1 MIKRARWNQEY
12 LAHLVPTSVRVMLL
26 ELGADPCWWLG
37 SQRDEALLAGSSL
50 VSGVLVAP
58 DPKRRIL
65 LHFHAYKIPAVTA
78 SSSFYSDRLTEQENR
93 GRCAFSAQ
101 TTIRPSRRQGLVQ
114 NHGRRE
120 INGL

>member
-12 LAHLVPTSVRVMLL
+12 LAHLVPTSVRAMLL

-50 VSGVLVAP
+50 ASGVFVAP

-65 LHFHAYKIPAVTA
+65 LHFPA
-78 SSSFYSDRLTEQENR
+78 
-93 GRCAFSAQ
+93 
-101 TTIRPSRRQGLVQ
+101 
-114 NHGRRE
+114 
-120 INGL
+120 